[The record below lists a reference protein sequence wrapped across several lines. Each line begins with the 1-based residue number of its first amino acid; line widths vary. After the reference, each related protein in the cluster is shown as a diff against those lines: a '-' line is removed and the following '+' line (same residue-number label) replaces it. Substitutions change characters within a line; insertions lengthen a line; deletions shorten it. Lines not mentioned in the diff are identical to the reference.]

1 MNTSKL
7 KQFVLFI
14 GNAAIHI
21 AWLRVL
27 WTYATEPVF
36 ANEDSCNSLVHSQTL
51 TALAISGIELLNSL
65 LGLTKS
71 KPHQVLLFSS
81 VRTGVEMLLAPILP
95 CNAPQHLFT
104 VGCWALDGLFRFG
117 CFGLDALLSLCG
129 YESLPV
135 IKSVRYTV
143 GPLLFPL
150 GAGGEMFM
158 VLRAARDGRPGLYF
172 AASLWPVC
180 FYPLMKQLL
189 KQRSKHFKKLKDSK
203 LEEAKKLS

>member
-1 MNTSKL
+1 MMCVSSSWEKRKKSNRNVLCRNFKLKMSSFFCSFLPFSLPSICYLSPVSVSFCGGSIIYHWSAKRMNTSKL

-81 VRTGVEMLLAPILP
+81 LATPLP
-95 CNAPQHLFT
+95 PSN
-104 VGCWALDGLFRFG
+104 
-117 CFGLDALLSLCG
+117 
-129 YESLPV
+129 
-135 IKSVRYTV
+135 I
-143 GPLLFPL
+143 
-150 GAGGEMFM
+150 
-158 VLRAARDGRPGLYF
+158 
-172 AASLWPVC
+172 
-180 FYPLMKQLL
+180 
-189 KQRSKHFKKLKDSK
+189 
-203 LEEAKKLS
+203 